1 MLCDNCQQEEAS
13 VFMKSETPQG
23 TTERKL
29 CKKCASDIG
38 AFSPEFS
45 IEPLLSVPHFLAN
58 WFGPIAKVA
67 QEQPKKEVACP
78 TCGLSFP
85 QFIDRGKF
93 GCATCYETFS
103 EHLPPIL
110 TKLHGGHPEHRGKI
124 PMHFSASY
132 ALESQIAELREEM
145 QRAVVQEA
153 FERAAALR
161 DEIYTLE
168 EQLQQAL
175 QLEDEKRNGRATD
188 EGGERG
194 E

>member
-1 MLCDNCQQEEAS
+1 MLCDNCQKEEAS

-45 IEPLLSVPHFLAN
+45 IEPSLSVPHFLAN

-93 GCATCYETFS
+93 GCANCYETFA

-110 TKLHGGHPEHRGKI
+110 TKLHGGHIEHRGKF

-132 ALESQIAELREEM
+132 ALESQIEKLREEM
-145 QRAVVQEA
+145 QRAVEKEA
-153 FERAAALR
+153 FERAATIR
-161 DEIYTLE
+161 DQIYTIEQELKEMLQAE
-168 EQLQQAL
+168 ENRRQSQQGGE
-175 QLEDEKRNGRATD
+175 QD
-188 EGGERG
+188 EGLS
-194 E
+194 